1 MSRRE
6 RPTREQRQKL
16 EERKLGLSLAGDK
29 RKEAV
34 EGDRKEAGREGWAGV
49 TTDDSQG
56 ERIDRRAIVRH

>member
-16 EERKLGLSLAGDK
+16 EERKLGLPLDCDK

-34 EGDRKEAGREGWAGV
+34 EGDRKEAGREGWAGG
-49 TTDDSQG
+49 DY
-56 ERIDRRAIVRH
+56 R